1 MKGKGL
7 WAILLLVFSLVLLNS
22 CQKAAQDTNSA
33 GPAANT
39 SAAAETIDTAAIEAE
54 LTRIE
59 KDWPRAIKEKD
70 VEAIKRLEAD
80 DGIFVYPDGGM
91 GDKSTDVKDMESG
104 ALSADSWEIMDL
116 KVTVLSRDAAV
127 VSGRRVVKNGKYK
140 MPDGKAI
147 DISGQYRFIDTFARR
162 NGEWKL
168 VAGAATPI
176 REAAAAASPAPA
188 AKASPAVAASSAA
201 TASPVRTP
209 PEMTASP
216 VLRPPLKKLP
226 RPPVEP
232 TP

>member
-1 MKGKGL
+1 
-7 WAILLLVFSLVLLNS
+7 
-22 CQKAAQDTNSA
+22 
-33 GPAANT
+33 
-39 SAAAETIDTAAIEAE
+39 
-54 LTRIE
+54 
-59 KDWPRAIKEKD
+59 
-70 VEAIKRLEAD
+70 
-80 DGIFVYPDGGM
+80 
-91 GDKSTDVKDMESG
+91 MESG

-116 KVTVLSRDAAV
+116 KVTVLNRDAAV

-226 RPPVEP
+226 LPPVEP